1 MKRFWY
7 YALLTGIA
15 LFVISMALLWRDN
28 TATEDSDNLTNL
40 ASATFLV
47 FVVCGPGLLAKQV
60 FGMLVPVEELAKN
73 RRRLL
78 REIKN
83 AEEIRSKAAATKARL
98 QLAYHFYEQEST
110 RMRSIYLLS
119 YKEAGGKSKENPY
132 NVTEMRRTG

>member
-7 YALLTGIA
+7 YALLIGIA
-15 LFVISMALLWRDN
+15 LFVMSMALLWRDN
-28 TATEDSDNLTNL
+28 TASEDSNDLTNT
-40 ASATFLV
+40 ASAVFLV

-83 AEEIRSKAAATKARL
+83 AEAIRSSAVAAKTRL
-98 QLAYHFYEQEST
+98 QTWYAWYVQESS
-110 RMRSIYLLS
+110 RMRSIYLLA
-119 YKEAGGKSKENPY
+119 YKEAGGKAKENPY
-132 NVTEMRRTG
+132 NVTAMRRTG